1 VRAPPVAP
9 IAPFAAPAGR
19 ATGAA
24 RRGAVGRG
32 TYGDG
37 MSTFRVA
44 DPFRPAVERAQRYLA
59 PRRRWPEMDLDLET
73 LTARDAAHLLRTI
86 DAVCADAPA
95 EDLPFEDYA
104 LLDEL
109 GAALADW
116 LRGLWRASAHSR
128 QAA

>member
-1 VRAPPVAP
+1 
-9 IAPFAAPAGR
+9 
-19 ATGAA
+19 
-24 RRGAVGRG
+24 
-32 TYGDG
+32 

-44 DPFRPAVERAQRYLA
+44 DPVRPAVERAQRYLA
-59 PRRRWPEMDLDLET
+59 PRRRWPVMDLDLET
-73 LTARDAAHLLRTI
+73 LTARNAAHLLRTI

-116 LRGLWRASAHSR
+116 LRGLWRAR
-128 QAA
+128 RPGCR